1 MSTNELTI
9 LFTFVDDFFQALFH
23 APFGKKLQPLWDNKR
38 GRKKKLTLPEVVT
51 LNLLRFSM
59 RVQDLKTF
67 HRIVGTQYR
76 SCFPHLPN
84 YENFLKA
91 TNRSGVFISLLVKY
105 VLHTNSCGNKEHF
118 VDSTDVPVCKNHNI
132 YKYRVAKEIAARGK
146 TSKGWFYGFKLHGVC
161 NSRGDLE
168 NIYFTPG
175 NVHDNRALADL
186 IVNLEGLFV
195 CDAGYLVKQDELARF
210 FETEK
215 RLYIATRKNMKRLMS
230 KAQHELFKR
239 RSVIENVW
247 NMLKV
252 RMNMAYSFARG
263 VHGLFRHYLYCIGS
277 YLLKNLF
284 ERMQSNLL
292 SEIRLSLT

>member
-1 MSTNELTI
+1 MSNNELTI

-23 APFGKKLQPLWDNKR
+23 APFGKKLRHLWENKR
-38 GRKKKLTLPEVVT
+38 GRQKKLTLSEVVT

-67 HRIVGTQYR
+67 HRLVGTHYR
-76 SCFPHLPN
+76 ECFPRLPN
-84 YENFLKA
+84 YENFLKT
-91 TNRSGVFISLLVKY
+91 TNRSGLFISLLVKY
-105 VLHTNSCGNKEHF
+105 VLHMNSRGNEEHF

-132 YKYRVAKEIAARGK
+132 YNYRVAKEIAARGK

-161 NSRGDLE
+161 TGEGDLE
-168 NIYFTPG
+168 NFYFTSG
-175 NVHDNRALADL
+175 NVHDNRAVPDL
-186 IVNLEGLFV
+186 IVNLEGIFV
-195 CDAGYLVKQDELARF
+195 CDAGYLLKQDELARF
-210 FETEK
+210 FEAEK
-215 RLYIATRKNMKRLMS
+215 RLYIATRNNMKRLMT
-230 KAQHELFKR
+230 KAQHQLFKR

-247 NMLKV
+247 NTLKV

-284 ERMQSNLL
+284 ERIQSNILG
-292 SEIRLSLT
+292 ENKLSLT